1 MLISTTVLKNSID
14 RLNEVSREGYRHGG
28 NGDKNKDRTRCVA
41 CVVLGIIILII
52 EVALLYFALDIAV
65 NTTSSGAERFVHVIL
80 AVVITMP
87 YLLFSVLLNP
97 KATQVLKGDVKAAFR
112 MCGLSTMQ
120 TAKKSRR
127 Y

>member
-14 RLNEVSREGYRHGG
+14 RLNQVSREGYRHGG
-28 NGDKNKDRTRCVA
+28 RDNDKDRTRCVA
-41 CVVLGIIILII
+41 CVVLGITILII

-65 NTTSSGAERFVHVIL
+65 NTTSPGAERFVHVIL

-97 KATQVLKGDVKAAFR
+97 KATQVLKGDMKAAFR
-112 MCGLSTMQ
+112 MCGLSSMQ
-120 TAKKSRR
+120 PAKRGR

>member
-28 NGDKNKDRTRCVA
+28 CDNNNNKKRNNCVA
-41 CVVLGIIILII
+41 CVVLGITILII

-97 KATQVLKGDVKAAFR
+97 KATQVLKGDMKAAFK
-112 MCGLSTMQ
+112 MCGLSSMQ
-120 TAKKSRR
+120 TAKKRR
-127 Y
+127 I